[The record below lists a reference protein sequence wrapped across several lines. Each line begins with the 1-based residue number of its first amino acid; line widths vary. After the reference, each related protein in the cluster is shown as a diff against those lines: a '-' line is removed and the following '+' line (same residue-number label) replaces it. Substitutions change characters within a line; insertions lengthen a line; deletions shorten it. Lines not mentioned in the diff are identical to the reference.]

1 MISILIPTYNDDC
14 TALVDELRRQMQA
27 VEMECE
33 VIVADDCSPDAGIR
47 AANRAACS
55 APGCRYVQSDVN
67 LGPARLRNRLAQE
80 AGGDYLLFLDS
91 DAIPCG
97 ASFLAGYAAK
107 LLPGGVVC
115 GGFAYKPLDEFE
127 VCPIRYKYGIR
138 VESEPLERRARQ
150 PYASFKG
157 VNFCAHRSVFDKV
170 RFDETIHFGYE
181 DAYFGLML
189 KEAAIPVRHI
199 DNPVWHLSR
208 DGSEAY
214 LDKVRRA
221 VCAVSQHIGLMRSQ
235 VRLLR
240 YYTAIRRLHL
250 DGLAARLFAMS
261 RRRVEANL
269 TGDDP
274 SLRLFA
280 FYKLG
285 YLCSIMRGRG
295 QGGAR

>member
-14 TALVDELRRQMQA
+14 SALVAELRRQMQA
-27 VEMECE
+27 VDVECE
-33 VIVADDCSPDAGIR
+33 VIVADDCSTDTVAM
-47 AANRAACS
+47 AANSAACA
-55 APGCRYVQSDVN
+55 APGCRYVRSETN
-67 LGPARLRNRLAQE
+67 MGPARLRNRLAEE
-80 AGGDYLLFLDS
+80 AMGDYLLFLDS
-91 DAIPCG
+91 DAMPCG
-97 ASFLAGYAAK
+97 TAFLAGYAAA

-115 GGFAYKPLDEFE
+115 GGFAYKPLAEFE

-138 VESEPLERRARQ
+138 VESEPLERRRRR

-157 VNFCAHRSVFDKV
+157 VNFCAHKSVFDKV
-170 RFDETIHFGYE
+170 RFDETMHFGYE

-208 DGSEAY
+208 DGSDAY

-221 VCAVSQHIGLMRSQ
+221 VRAVSQHIGLMRSQ

-240 YYTAIRRLHL
+240 YYTAIRRLRL
-250 DGLAARLFAMS
+250 DGLGARLFEIS

-285 YLCSIMRGRG
+285 YLCSIMRGKERN
-295 QGGAR
+295 GAD